1 MAERTH
7 EAKYVG
13 GELVEITDAAERAAT
28 RRILSRAAEVG
39 AILAGLY
46 VVVQATLLGVT
57 IYAGV
62 QKADAI
68 EKFLV
73 NQLNG
78 QRVAATSP
86 VPPAVAAEQKA
97 AAAATAKK

>member
-7 EAKYVG
+7 EATYVG
-13 GELVEITDAAERAAT
+13 GELVETRGDVERAAM
-28 RRILSRAAEVG
+28 RRIISRAAEVG

-46 VVVQATLLGVT
+46 VVVQATLLGVA

-86 VPPAVAAEQKA
+86 TPPAVAAEQKA
-97 AAAATAKK
+97 AAAAGAKR